1 MRIGLI
7 SDTHIPSVIGGI
19 PPQVREVFQ
28 GVDLILHAGDI
39 YVSWV
44 LDVLESIAPVL
55 AARGD
60 DDDGEILLD
69 NRLKEKHSL
78 TVKGI
83 KLLLVHDIISYRLLQ
98 DQIRSWRWQPATEQY
113 TKEWQGSVT
122 DIFIFG
128 HLHRPMIDYY
138 EGFLLVSPGSPTLPN
153 YQNKLGTVGLLT
165 ITSGK
170 VEARIVQLG

>member
-7 SDTHIPSVIGGI
+7 SDTHIPSVIGEI
-19 PPQVREVFQ
+19 PPQVNEVFQ

-39 YVSWV
+39 YVAWV
-44 LDVLESIAPVL
+44 LDVLEFIAPVL

-69 NRLKEKHSL
+69 NRVKEKHSL
-78 TVKGI
+78 IVNG
-83 KLLLVHDIISYRLLQ
+83 VRLSL
-98 DQIRSWRWQPATEQY
+98 IHEITSEKSLRERTSSWRWQPATEQY
-113 TKEWQGSVT
+113 TEEWQGDIT

-128 HLHRPMIDYY
+128 HLHRPMIDHY
-138 EGFLLVSPGSPTLPN
+138 EGFLLLSPGSPTLPN
-153 YQNKLGTVGLLT
+153 YQPRLGTVGLLT

-170 VEARIVQLG
+170 VEARIVKLG